1 MNDPVKNKWRV
12 GVAGTYTDAGGHREA
27 LIARSVR
34 KVVLFVFFFTTFS
47 GALRKWVIDSNAV
60 SNVILAIQLL
70 IPFSFV
76 WLLRY
81 KEIRSPFNGLLT
93 VYTGILIL
101 MAFNPM
107 NLTIFHGLFGIMLHL
122 GFWFAIFFY
131 LHNWQYFPFKGMI
144 KIFVIVGVI
153 EIVLGMVQSTLPPGH
168 FLNKYATDDSSS
180 SVALIGGN
188 TVRVTGT
195 FSYLAGY
202 GSFCI
207 FFPLMLWGAL
217 RLKVLNSTTLLILY
231 AAGLVACF
239 MNGSRTAFYP
249 YILTGALIVY
259 IEFGVKRLFN
269 VLLAGILMTG
279 IITAMVF
286 FLGNKVGFLSNTVTA
301 AYTNFDTRRTLNQQR
316 GEEKGR
322 LLNSVQDVIF
332 FPGEYPLIGIGLG
345 STYQGAVAVWGTSKY
360 VEEYPSFLEE
370 EPERVVVE
378 GGFVLLFLKIVLF
391 IALFRALTIP
401 AAAKLPLLILA
412 FLFFSLVFFTY
423 SSTYFFLGLMI
434 LDRTYRD
441 KSVKV
446 ESINRLRR
454 I

>member
-1 MNDPVKNKWRV
+1 MNDLVKQNWGLRST
-12 GVAGTYTDAGGHREA
+12 ATYSQMHAHREA

-47 GALRKWVIDSNAV
+47 GSLRKWVIDSGAV
-60 SNVILAIQLL
+60 SNVILAVQLL

-76 WLLRY
+76 WLLKY
-81 KEIRSPFNGLLT
+81 KEMRSPFNSLLT
-93 VYTGILIL
+93 IYTGILIL
-101 MAFNPM
+101 MAINPM

-131 LHNWQYFPFKGMI
+131 LQNWQYFPFKGMI
-144 KIFVIVGVI
+144 KIFVIVGII

-168 FLNKYATDDSSS
+168 FLNKYATDENSS
-180 SVALIGGN
+180 SVALIGGS

-217 RLKVLNSTTLLILY
+217 RLKLLNSTSLLFLY
-231 AAGLVACF
+231 AGGLVACF

-249 YILTGALIVY
+249 YVLTGALIVY

-269 VLLAGILMTG
+269 VLVAGGLMVG
-279 IITAMVF
+279 LIAAMVF
-286 FLGNKVGFLSNTVTA
+286 FLGSKVGFLSNTVTA
-301 AYTNFDTRRTLNQQR
+301 AYKNFDNRRTVNQER

-322 LLNSVQDVIF
+322 LLNSVRDVIF
-332 FPGEYPLIGIGLG
+332 FPGEYPLIGVGLG
-345 STYQGAVAVWGTSKY
+345 ATYQGAVAVWGTSKY
-360 VEEYPSFLEE
+360 VQEYPSFLEE
-370 EPERVVVE
+370 EPERIVVE

-391 IALFRALTIP
+391 IALFRALAIP
-401 AAAKLPLLILA
+401 VAAKLPLLILA

-434 LDRTYRD
+434 LDRSYRN
-441 KSVKV
+441 KAVGVKTMPV
-446 ESINRLRR
+446 
-454 I
+454 